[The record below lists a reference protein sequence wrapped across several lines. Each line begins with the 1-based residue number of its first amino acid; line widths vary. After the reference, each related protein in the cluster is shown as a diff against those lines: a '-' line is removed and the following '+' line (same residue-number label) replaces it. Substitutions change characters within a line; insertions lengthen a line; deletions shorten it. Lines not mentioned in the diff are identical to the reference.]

1 MDRKDLKMM
10 LDVEKNLYKM
20 LQYSSEDDQQAAMA
34 DSEGDDEPY
43 RPNVI
48 DVETIA
54 GMSLK
59 QLETFMI

>member
-1 MDRKDLKMM
+1 MM
-10 LDVEKNLYKM
+10 LEVEKNLYKM
-20 LQYSSEDDQQAAMA
+20 LQYSSEDDQEAAKA

-43 RPNVI
+43 RPSVF

>member
-1 MDRKDLKMM
+1 MM
-10 LDVEKNLYKM
+10 LEVEKNLYKM
-20 LQYSSEDDQQAAMA
+20 LQYSSEDDQQAAKA

-43 RPNVI
+43 TPSVI